1 MSIRTQRVASAIQR
15 AVQKAIAKGLSDPR
29 VRGLITITSV
39 EVDEDL
45 RHANLRVS
53 VMPAEH
59 AELTMHG
66 LKAAAKH
73 IRHLIADDLVLK
85 QTPHLRFKLDA
96 GASKQAGVFIALAQV
111 RQELDALE
119 PASDHAGET
128 PEPDAT
134 EAPGAAEGE
143 GS

>member
-85 QTPHLRFKLDA
+85 QTPHLRFKLDT

-111 RQELDALE
+111 RQELDALDPPSDE
-119 PASDHAGET
+119 SVPSAESDAADGSGSASGES
-128 PEPDAT
+128 P
-134 EAPGAAEGE
+134 
-143 GS
+143 